1 MARKITFDAPVA
13 EASSPHEERASI
25 PLQRSRPLLGME
37 RTIKQ
42 SSALGAISQSL
53 GGISEK
59 IKRAEEIEQRLIE
72 GQVIVELDPSL
83 IDNSFVRDRMEA
95 TEEQNAAFR
104 EIIRQHG
111 QNVPILVRRNPSN
124 GERYE
129 VAFGH
134 RRLRAA
140 RELGIRVR
148 AVVRSLTDE
157 ELVVAQGQENSG
169 RTDLT
174 FIERARFAARLE
186 DRKFSREII
195 MSALN
200 VDKAALSRLIAV
212 ATRIPG
218 AVIDAIGPAPAFG
231 RVRWQE
237 LTELL
242 EDESNRARSLEMV
255 ARSSFVALDTDTR
268 FETLSRALRAQSL
281 RARSEAWVSDDG
293 THAARISRTVKKLTV
308 VFDDRVAPRF
318 GDFVRE
324 RLQTLYAEYRAANTS
339 AQLGSRGEN
348 DLALS

>member
-1 MARKITFDAPVA
+1 
-13 EASSPHEERASI
+13 
-25 PLQRSRPLLGME
+25 ME

-59 IKRAEEIEQRLIE
+59 VKRAEEIEQRLIE

-218 AVIDAIGPAPAFG
+218 AVIDAIGPAPPLGASDG
-231 RVRWQE
+231 K
-237 LTELL
+237 
-242 EDESNRARSLEMV
+242 SL
-255 ARSSFVALDTDTR
+255 RSSLKTRITALGPWKWSQGLHSPPSIRTH
-268 FETLSRALRAQSL
+268 ALRRSQERSKRSRCAHAPKPGFPTTGHAPPEFPVPL
-281 RARSEAWVSDDG
+281 R
-293 THAARISRTVKKLTV
+293 
-308 VFDDRVAPRF
+308 
-318 GDFVRE
+318 
-324 RLQTLYAEYRAANTS
+324 N
-339 AQLGSRGEN
+339 
-348 DLALS
+348 

>member
-1 MARKITFDAPVA
+1 
-13 EASSPHEERASI
+13 
-25 PLQRSRPLLGME
+25 
-37 RTIKQ
+37 
-42 SSALGAISQSL
+42 
-53 GGISEK
+53 
-59 IKRAEEIEQRLIE
+59 
-72 GQVIVELDPSL
+72 
-83 IDNSFVRDRMEA
+83 
-95 TEEQNAAFR
+95 
-104 EIIRQHG
+104 
-111 QNVPILVRRNPSN
+111 
-124 GERYE
+124 
-129 VAFGH
+129 
-134 RRLRAA
+134 
-140 RELGIRVR
+140 
-148 AVVRSLTDE
+148 VRSLTDE

-242 EDESNRARSLEMV
+242 EDENNRARSLEMV
-255 ARSSFVALDTDTR
+255 ARSSFAALDTDTR
-268 FETLSRALRAQSL
+268 FETLSRALQAQSL

-293 THAARISRTVKKLTV
+293 TRAARISRTVKKLTV

-324 RLQTLYAEYRAANTS
+324 RLQILYAEYRAANTS

-348 DLALS
+348 DLALG